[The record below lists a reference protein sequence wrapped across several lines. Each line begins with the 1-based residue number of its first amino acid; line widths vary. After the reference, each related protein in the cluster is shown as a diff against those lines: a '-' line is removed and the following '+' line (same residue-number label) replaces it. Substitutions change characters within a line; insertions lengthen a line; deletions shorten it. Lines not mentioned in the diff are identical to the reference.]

1 MKRGRI
7 PTIDPVVRD
16 LALVLV
22 AAFLMSVAFIATG
35 YMVFIK
41 LAGPG

>member
-7 PTIDPVVRD
+7 PAVDPVVRD

-22 AAFLMSVAFIATG
+22 ASFLMSVAFITTG
-35 YMVFIK
+35 YMLFVK
-41 LAGPG
+41 LAGP